1 MRASPAAEGWGGGRD
16 RNAEHKMQGCCHAVV
31 THTDR
36 VPRLW
41 PDAKRQIPCSSRFCG
56 EGWLQRLRSRQ
67 DKEWL
72 GFSPGGAVVPADTLR
87 GVHVRRGDGDLLP
100 ADAGGGGGDGDGHG
114 HRRAGQRGG
123 GRGHS
128 DGIEV
133 ERATADEAVLV
144 RGLEVGGA
152 NGDVGQG
159 AEGGGVGDEVQPQAN
174 VAVLATEPRLVPQKS
189 LGNVKT
195 QTRQTCTNT
204 RNIVFLISGKKHTN
218 NVMFQKKNAN

>member
-1 MRASPAAEGWGGGRD
+1 
-16 RNAEHKMQGCCHAVV
+16 MQRCCHAVV
-31 THTDR
+31 TLTDQ

-56 EGWLQRLRSRQ
+56 EGWHQRLRSRQ

-100 ADAGGGGGDGDGHG
+100 ADAGGGSGDGDGHG

-123 GRGHS
+123 GRGHG

-174 VAVLATEPRLVPQKS
+174 VAVLATEPRLVPQKKPWKCENS
-189 LGNVKT
+189 DPP
-195 QTRQTCTNT
+195 NT
-204 RNIVFLISGKKHTN
+204 WDLRNIVFLISGKKHTN
-218 NVMFQKKNAN
+218 NVMFQKKMKS